1 MINSS
6 EPGGTPRGE
15 GRGSGYG
22 LRVLHTRRVTTPL
35 GERSLGELVATL
47 TRDLALLLHQEIEL
61 VKADLLKAA
70 KKFAFGA
77 IGLVV
82 AGVLALFALPIISI
96 AIALGVHA
104 LGVSLGWSFLIVGGG
119 YLVLGG
125 IAAFIGIKTL
135 AKAKPSS
142 RTSDSV
148 KADIHAIV
156 RKPAPAQ
163 NQ

>member
-1 MINSS
+1 
-6 EPGGTPRGE
+6 
-15 GRGSGYG
+15 
-22 LRVLHTRRVTTPL
+22 VLHTRRVTTPL

-70 KKFAFGA
+70 KKFAVGA
-77 IGLVV
+77 VGLVV

-125 IAAFIGIKTL
+125 IAALIGVKML
-135 AKAKPSS
+135 ARAKPSS
-142 RTSDSV
+142 RTADSV

-156 RKPAPAQ
+156 RKPASSR
-163 NQ
+163 NGTR